1 MNNIYALNKEFKEQ
15 QELSHDELNLIVTKI
30 NEIIAFIAPLN
41 KDSETDPQ
49 DDNQNE
55 GITKSIEE
63 LIQEAISGLVADVD
77 RLKNTPSGQVV
88 TEEMW
93 AQYRNKTD
101 QAMQKASA
109 IEMAFDGIDLTSLA
123 ANIQA
128 AETLVSQLSI
138 SPEKIN
144 LIVSLIDDDNHLII
158 DPAQIIAAI
167 TKDDESG
174 ELISSIKISAD
185 QVKLS
190 AGGNVTV
197 DAKLTDIQGQ
207 LNAIYAEF
215 QNVGVKDTLT
225 SVHIKGGDINIGNG
239 TFVVDANGH
248 VTANNITL
256 DGQGSTF
263 IVSPDG
269 PDTVTLPDARMGAS
283 AVVINLW
290 PSTQEYSN
298 NRRIEVKT
306 KSYDNFNYSDHSKNS
321 YIKVKEGNHW
331 SISDGVGTS
340 LPNSCSLKGQGYAT
354 FSIASAIFASDGK
367 DWYLVFANLV

>member
-41 KDSETDPQ
+41 KDSETGSQ

-55 GITKSIEE
+55 GITKSIDE
-63 LIQEAISGLVADVD
+63 LIQEAISGLIEDVD
-77 RLKNTPSGQVV
+77 RLKNTPSSQVV

-109 IEMAFDGIDLTSLA
+109 IEMAFNGIDLTSLA

-167 TKDDESG
+167 TKDDETG

-185 QVKLS
+185 QVELSGSTFNVKTKLADIEGQLS
-190 AGGNVTV
+190 ALYG
-197 DAKLTDIQGQ
+197 
-207 LNAIYAEF
+207 EF

-306 KSYDNFNYSDHSKNS
+306 KSYDNFNSSDPSKNS
-321 YIKVKEGNHW
+321 YIKIKEGNHW
-331 SISDGVGTS
+331 SISDGVGIS
-340 LPNSCSLKGQGYAT
+340 NPKSCTLKGQGYAT
-354 FSIASAIFASDGK
+354 FSIASAIFAADGK
-367 DWYLVFANLV
+367 DWYLVFENLV

>member
-15 QELSHDELNLIVTKI
+15 QILSHDELNLIVTKI

-55 GITKSIEE
+55 GITKSIDE
-63 LIQEAISGLVADVD
+63 LIQEAIAGLIADVD

-88 TEEMW
+88 TEKMW

-101 QAMQKASA
+101 EAMQKISA
-109 IEMAFDGIDLTSLA
+109 IEMAFDGINLTSLA

-144 LIVSLIDDDNHLII
+144 LIVSMIDDDNHLII

-185 QVKLS
+185 QVELSGSTLSIKAKLADIEGQLS
-190 AGGNVTV
+190 A
-197 DAKLTDIQGQ
+197 L
-207 LNAIYAEF
+207 YAEF
-215 QNVGVKDTLT
+215 QKVEVKDTLT

-306 KSYDNFNYSDHSKNS
+306 KSYDNFNYSDYSKNS
-321 YIKVKEGNHW
+321 YIKIKDGNHW
-331 SISDGVGTS
+331 SISDGVGIG
-340 LPNSCSLKGQGYAT
+340 LPKACSLKEQGYAT

-367 DWYLVFANLV
+367 DWYLVFENLV